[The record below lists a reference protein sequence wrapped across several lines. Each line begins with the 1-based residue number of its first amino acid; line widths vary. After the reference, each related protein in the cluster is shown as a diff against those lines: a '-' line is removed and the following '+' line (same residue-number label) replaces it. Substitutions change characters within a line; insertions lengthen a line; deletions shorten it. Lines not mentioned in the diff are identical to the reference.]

1 MRITEIY
8 QSIQGE
14 SSYAGLP
21 CVFVRTTGCDL
32 RCSWCDSEFAF
43 YGGEK
48 FSISEI
54 IERVKQFPARL
65 VELTGGEPLLQKDIP
80 KLALEL
86 LELGYTVMIE
96 TGGHRDISVLHSSV
110 IKIMDIKCPASGES
124 DKNLWSNLNYLTKQ
138 DEIKFVIANR
148 RDYEWSK
155 EIIYKHNLEGF
166 QLLFSSVYDQLE
178 PKQLVDW
185 ILADGLAVRFQLQIH
200 KFIWPPQ
207 ERGV

>member
-1 MRITEIY
+1 
-8 QSIQGE
+8 
-14 SSYAGLP
+14 
-21 CVFVRTTGCDL
+21 
-32 RCSWCDSEFAF
+32 
-43 YGGEK
+43 
-48 FSISEI
+48 
-54 IERVKQFPARL
+54 
-65 VELTGGEPLLQKDIP
+65 
-80 KLALEL
+80 
-86 LELGYTVMIE
+86 
-96 TGGHRDISVLHSSV
+96 
-110 IKIMDIKCPASGES
+110 DIKCPASGES

-200 KFIWPPQ
+200 TFIWPPQ

>member
-21 CVFVRTTGCDL
+21 CIFVRTTGCDL

-48 FSISEI
+48 FSIAEI
-54 IERVKQFPARL
+54 IERIKQFPTRL

-96 TGGHRDISVLHSSV
+96 TGGHRDISVLDSRV

-124 DKNLWSNLNYLTKQ
+124 DKNLWSNLDYLTTQ

-148 RDYEWSK
+148 KDYEWSR
-155 EIIYKHNLEGF
+155 EVIYKHQLEKF
-166 QLLFSSVYDQLE
+166 RLLFSSVFDQLE
-178 PKQLVDW
+178 PKLLVDW
-185 ILADGLAVRFQLQIH
+185 ILADALPVRFQLQMH

-207 ERGV
+207 ARGV